1 MVEIQEVKTRSDLKK
16 FVVFPNRLYRNV
28 PQYMPPLISEDMADW
43 NPRANPA
50 FEYCEAKCFLA
61 LRDGKIVGR
70 IGAIL
75 SRLANKKWNTRR
87 MRFTQ
92 VDFIDDYEVSA
103 ALFGAVEAWAREKGC
118 DEVHGPLGF
127 TDLDR
132 EGMLIEGFDQK
143 SMFITYYNHPY
154 YIDHLT
160 RLGYGKDVDWVE
172 FLLKVPGAE
181 EPVTQKL
188 DRLANRV
195 AQMSKLHVAQLRSR
209 RDYKPYIQKVFD
221 LVNICYAHLYGT
233 VPLSEAQIKKYADKF
248 IPLINPEL
256 ACFVLDERDNL
267 VAFGVSAP
275 SMAAAIKKHNGHMFP
290 LGFIDLLRALRV
302 NDTLDLYLIAVHP
315 DYRNRGVNAILMNH
329 VLKGCHKMGITQ
341 AETGPQLET
350 NEKIQHQWNMF
361 TYRNHKR
368 RRCFIKKLSAEA

>member
-1 MVEIQEVKTRSDLKK
+1 MVEIKQVRTRSELKR
-16 FVVFPNRLYRNV
+16 FVTYPNQLYRDV

-50 FEYCEAKCFLA
+50 FEYCEARCYLA
-61 LRDGKIVGR
+61 LREGKIVGR

-75 SRLANKKWNTRR
+75 SRRANEKWNTRR

-92 VDFIDDYEVSA
+92 VDFIDDFEVSS
-103 ALFGAVEAWAREKGC
+103 ALFAAVEAWAREKGC

-132 EGMLIEGFDQK
+132 EGMLVEGFDQPG
-143 SMFITYYNHPY
+143 MFITYYNHPY

-160 RLGYGKDVDWVE
+160 RLGYVKDVDWVE
-172 FLLKVPGAE
+172 YLIDVPAADSD
-181 EPVTQKL
+181 VAQKL
-188 DRLANRV
+188 DRLAGRVQKMLKLRV
-195 AQMSKLHVAQLRSR
+195 AELRHR
-209 RDYKPYIQKVFD
+209 RDYTPYIRKVFD
-221 LVNICYAHLYGT
+221 LVNVCYAHLYGT
-233 VPLSEAQIKKYADKF
+233 VELSDEQIRKYADKF

-256 ACFVLDERDNL
+256 ACFVLDEQDNL

-275 SMAAAIKKHNGHMFP
+275 WMARAIKKHNGHMFP

-302 NDTLDLYLIAVHP
+302 NDTLDLFLIAVRP

-329 VLKGCHKMGITQ
+329 VLKGCLKMGIVR

-350 NEKIQHQWNMF
+350 NERIQHQWSLFNH
-361 TYRNHKR
+361 RNHKR
-368 RRCFIKKLSAEA
+368 RRCFIKKLDA

>member
-1 MVEIQEVKTRSDLKK
+1 M
-16 FVVFPNRLYRNV
+16 
-28 PQYMPPLISEDMADW
+28 
-43 NPRANPA
+43 
-50 FEYCEAKCFLA
+50 
-61 LRDGKIVGR
+61 
-70 IGAIL
+70 
-75 SRLANKKWNTRR
+75 
-87 MRFTQ
+87 
-92 VDFIDDYEVSA
+92 
-103 ALFGAVEAWAREKGC
+103 
-118 DEVHGPLGF
+118 HGPLGF

-172 FLLKVPGAE
+172 FLLQVPGPE

-195 AQMSKLHVAQLRSR
+195 AQMSKLRIAQLRSR
-209 RDYKPYIQKVFD
+209 RDYKPYIRKVFD

-256 ACFVLDERDNL
+256 ACFVLDESDNL

-290 LGFIDLLRALRV
+290 LGFIDILKALRV

-315 DYRNRGVNAILMNH
+315 DYRNRGVNAMLMNH

-361 TYRNHKR
+361 HYHNHKR
-368 RRCFIKKLSAEA
+368 RRCFIKKLSV

>member
-1 MVEIQEVKTRSDLKK
+1 MVEIREVRSKADLKR
-16 FVVFPNRLYRNV
+16 FVVYPNQLYRDV

-43 NPRANPA
+43 NRKVNPA
-50 FEYCEAKCFLA
+50 FAYCDARCWLA

-75 SRLANKKWNTRR
+75 SRKSNEKWNTRR
-87 MRFTQ
+87 LRFTQ
-92 VDFIDDYEVSA
+92 VDFIDDFEVSR
-103 ALFGAVEAWAREKGC
+103 ALFDTVEAWARELNC

-154 YIDHLT
+154 YLAHLE
-160 RLGYGKDVDWVE
+160 RLGYVKDVDWVE
-172 FLLKVPGAE
+172 FLIDIPAPDDPITE
-181 EPVTQKL
+181 KL
-188 DRLANRV
+188 DRLAQRV
-195 AQMSKLHVAQLRSR
+195 ERMTHLHVAKLNSR
-209 RDYKPYIQKVFD
+209 RDYKPYVRKVFD
-221 LVNICYAHLYGT
+221 LINLCYAHLYGT
-233 VPLSEAQIKKYADKF
+233 VDLSDAQIKKYADKF

-256 ACFVLDERDNL
+256 ACFVLDENENL
-267 VAFGVSAP
+267 VAFSVTAP

-290 LGFIDLLRALRV
+290 LGFIDILKALKV

-329 VLKGCHKMGITQ
+329 VLKGCHKLGITV

-350 NEKIQHQWNMF
+350 NEKIQNQWSMF
-361 TYRNHKR
+361 KYRNHKK
-368 RRCFIKKLSAEA
+368 RRCWVKQLANT